1 MKILLS
7 NIETSLNEYEI
18 IHSFLKDQS
27 NVFHLRR
34 YNFEEEQVADFL
46 IQFSEIERKQI
57 VLNHHHY
64 LASEFG
70 INRLHFSEQDRK
82 EIDEEKLQRFVEAG
96 FILSTSVHDLET
108 FNQLPVCF
116 TYAFLSPVFDSISKS
131 DYKAVSF
138 DLSQKI
144 NNIQIIALGGI
155 TIDNYN
161 QAIEKG
167 FDGVAFLGSVW
178 NSENPMEQVNLINNH
193 KK

>member
-7 NIETSLNEYEI
+7 NFESALNEYEI

-27 NVFHLRR
+27 NLFHLRR
-34 YNFEEEQVADFL
+34 YDFEEEEVAEFL
-46 IQFSEIERKQI
+46 SKFSEIERKQI

-108 FNQLPVCF
+108 FNGLPVCF

-131 DYKAVSF
+131 GYNAVSF
-138 DLSQKI
+138 DLTHKRNS
-144 NNIQIIALGGI
+144 IQLIALGGI
-155 TIDNYN
+155 SLGNYKK
-161 QAIEKG
+161 ALEFG
-167 FDGVAFLGSVW
+167 FDGVAFLGGVW
-178 NSENPMEQVNLINNH
+178 KQPNPIEIIN
-193 KK
+193 KID